1 MAASG
6 TSLEPLKSGAGTSRT
21 YAMCWKAGLKL
32 MARPDGFRLLFRY
45 AARELV
51 SVLARRAV
59 AGGH

>member
-1 MAASG
+1 
-6 TSLEPLKSGAGTSRT
+6 
-21 YAMCWKAGLKL
+21 